1 MRPQSQ
7 ELTIKIGPSEESCIY
22 IPMKMLMSQSGNLCW
37 EYGSVNWENL
47 NNLDFM
53 SMSAIQLQ
61 FSRDMT
67 AQIRIKPH
75 KGTTGPPLSQPSH
88 KYNCILALL
97 NCNDHQ

>member
-1 MRPQSQ
+1 
-7 ELTIKIGPSEESCIY
+7 
-22 IPMKMLMSQSGNLCW
+22 
-37 EYGSVNWENL
+37 
-47 NNLDFM
+47 M